1 MRRAFVVASTVVLWF
16 AGVEPAFAQSGP
28 FQKVC
33 VDVVMKS
40 WSAPDP
46 DPEGTVR
53 TNGPTSSPTSK
64 PPPEPEPKRAAPIS
78 FAQAGAPRALFAAP
92 RDAWAAP
99 NTPTTAEDS
108 KPAAT
113 DATTDAPP
121 IAVELEE
128 ALSDAE
134 QEPAKPSVDLRSRE
148 VRPELYLKRLIEYE
162 VTHHALYE
170 AVSKDCPHRLTVELY
185 ELRSGWTVFAR
196 FSRHAREEKV
206 DYVEQDE
213 FASLASR
220 LASALLRDRPIS
232 ETITRLNVLR
242 ADSEANVRS
251 IRGRSHVVTGFG
263 TSARFGSLPTAG
275 DVAGTAQDRLRLV
288 TPLSFTAG
296 YRGKFRSWG
305 LDAFARLHV
314 GTSERASSANPGGGH
329 ADFSGGGGL
338 GLHFLYYADAAGMNS
353 LYFGGGSTFEL
364 LRFALIRPADERI
377 SDPRAALWSGGLNV
391 DLVTGYEFMRASAI
405 HFYTEIEATL
415 PTYVLEDDNGA
426 GSIST
431 YWPGVLAQVGIL
443 F

>member
-162 VTHHALYE
+162 VTHHALLSALRYE
-170 AVSKDCPHRLTVELY
+170 QKQSDEAGES
-185 ELRSGWTVFAR
+185 
-196 FSRHAREEKV
+196 V
-206 DYVEQDE
+206 DYLYSLPADVGEALTGFRHDGDTKLSKRCIRLEQDE
-213 FASLASR
+213 
-220 LASALLRDRPIS
+220 S
-232 ETITRLNVLR
+232 EPN
-242 ADSEANVRS
+242 
-251 IRGRSHVVTGFG
+251 
-263 TSARFGSLPTAG
+263 
-275 DVAGTAQDRLRLV
+275 
-288 TPLSFTAG
+288 
-296 YRGKFRSWG
+296 
-305 LDAFARLHV
+305 
-314 GTSERASSANPGGGH
+314 
-329 ADFSGGGGL
+329 
-338 GLHFLYYADAAGMNS
+338 
-353 LYFGGGSTFEL
+353 
-364 LRFALIRPADERI
+364 
-377 SDPRAALWSGGLNV
+377 
-391 DLVTGYEFMRASAI
+391 
-405 HFYTEIEATL
+405 
-415 PTYVLEDDNGA
+415 
-426 GSIST
+426 
-431 YWPGVLAQVGIL
+431 
-443 F
+443 